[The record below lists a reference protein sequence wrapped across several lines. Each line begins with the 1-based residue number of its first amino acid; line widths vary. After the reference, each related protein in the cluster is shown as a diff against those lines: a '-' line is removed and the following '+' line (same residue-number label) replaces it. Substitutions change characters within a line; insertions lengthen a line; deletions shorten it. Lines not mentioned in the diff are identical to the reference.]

1 MYRFHVYNAYTGMQ
15 YKKAV
20 TTYVLSS
27 GKTGKIHSKLK
38 EDLNIYR
45 IIPLQMK
52 KRDADQLFAE
62 LKVQAQERNLIKKI
76 WYLFC

>member
-1 MYRFHVYNAYTGMQ
+1 MQ

-20 TTYVLSS
+20 TTYVLCS

-38 EDLNIYR
+38 EDLNIYQ